1 MDILKAGN
9 SSGSNGRM
17 SLNSSG
23 IIGFRFLQSFLST
36 KVVDISLYAKHY
48 REFLFFILWCG
59 RYSLIP
65 LLRCAYNNFKKVAT
79 ECNKSAASTY

>member
-1 MDILKAGN
+1 MPNITV
-9 SSGSNGRM
+9 
-17 SLNSSG
+17 
-23 IIGFRFLQSFLST
+23 SF
-36 KVVDISLYAKHY
+36 Y
-48 REFLFFILWCG
+48 FFILWCG